1 MGSRSSAAAKAALV
15 SRNIKR
21 DWAITRRRWRWSL
34 NVTGLPE
41 RILRNGTRKKESSRC
56 CVAVFHIMTWSILI
70 DEGGCWC
77 SAGRRRCYHEK
88 AKVKIVIF
96 AFGMVKVSRNNRQ
109 QEDTNFLNGLN
120 RWSIWYCVLNL
131 RPLSSGASNFD
142 EPRNRSTSTRL
153 HLVHRR
159 RHQETYEHGTS
170 QRLLVSR
177 HSIF

>member
-1 MGSRSSAAAKAALV
+1 M
-15 SRNIKR
+15 
-21 DWAITRRRWRWSL
+21 
-34 NVTGLPE
+34 LPWK
-41 RILRNGTRKKESSRC
+41 GQ
-56 CVAVFHIMTWSILI
+56 V
-70 DEGGCWC
+70 G
-77 SAGRRRCYHEK
+77 
-88 AKVKIVIF
+88 IVIF

-159 RHQETYEHGTS
+159 RHQETYEHRTS
-170 QRLLVSR
+170 QRFLVSR
-177 HSIF
+177 HSIFQVTSFQQQFLMHPKEILSPEHCFRVCHSTSSCNISSFRIGWHFRDMKIQKRVWVLLMK